1 MTITGQYSF
10 NYVKHQP
17 KCNGL
22 DLCRTTGNNIGL
34 PPTIIKAA
42 NQTTINPA
50 TGAVDGPF
58 DRAIMLQKL
67 LAWVVLTDQPMSS
80 VAQESL
86 KDLLLYCNKGAVTV
100 SALTMRR
107 SIEELYAD
115 LKSQNELELAVR
127 RPT

>member
-1 MTITGQYSF
+1 
-10 NYVKHQP
+10 
-17 KCNGL
+17 
-22 DLCRTTGNNIGL
+22 
-34 PPTIIKAA
+34 
-42 NQTTINPA
+42 
-50 TGAVDGPF
+50 
-58 DRAIMLQKL
+58 MLQKL